1 MGNFLTAER
10 GAPCVDERLN
20 GAPRS
25 THRYSAGPANDRA
38 REGGFALVLTL
49 VVIVALSIMTEM
61 MTRWISAAL
70 DQAFAN
76 REEVDA
82 ERQIAEAAAVSLY
95 ILGTRPFSFRG
106 IESLSITQASTVHEP
121 QMIAGF
127 DPNASHI
134 RLDDYPYRFGDAVVR
149 FQDARGLINLNLGS
163 SGDLFGLLG
172 ILEVPADDRGPLI
185 AKLQDYIDADSL
197 TRLNGAEAP
206 EYADAGREPPA
217 NAPLRTPWEVRRILD
232 WDKAGG
238 IARED
243 TQWALLATTASV
255 DGFNV
260 NTAPRALLS
269 VMPGISEGG
278 VDNVVRWRHE
288 QPIVTGYQFGQ
299 LAGLPIPQGPSRF
312 LGLPANSILI
322 TLSSPHM
329 PLERRIAVRLTPG
342 MSDRP
347 WAIDYD
353 VEMPPASRGA
363 SETKP
368 DALPIPAILSPV
380 P

>member
-1 MGNFLTAER
+1 VPHFLT
-10 GAPCVDERLN
+10 
-20 GAPRS
+20 RS
-25 THRYSAGPANDRA
+25 ADDRT

-49 VVIVALSIMTEM
+49 VVIIALSIMTEI
-61 MTRWISAAL
+61 MTRWVSDAL

-95 ILGTRPFSFRG
+95 VLGTRPFSFRG
-106 IESLSITQASTVHEP
+106 IESLSITQAPTVHEP

-127 DPNASHI
+127 DPNANHI
-134 RLDDYPYRFGDAVVR
+134 RLDDYPYRLGDAVVR

-163 SGDLFGLLG
+163 SGDLFSLLG
-172 ILEVPADDRGPLI
+172 IFGVPADDRGPLI

-232 WDKAGG
+232 WDKAEG

-243 TQWALLATTASV
+243 SSWSLLTTTASV

-269 VMPGISEGG
+269 VMPGITEGG
-278 VDNVVRWRHE
+278 VDNVLRWRDE
-288 QPIVTGYQFGQ
+288 QPILTGYQFGR
-299 LAGLPIPQGPSRF
+299 LAGLPIPEGPSRF

-322 TLSSPHM
+322 ALSSPHS
-329 PLERRIAVRLTPG
+329 PLERHIAVRLTPG
-342 MSDRP
+342 MSERP

-353 VEMPPASRGA
+353 VEMPAARRSGNE
-363 SETKP
+363 SKP
-368 DALPIPAILSPV
+368 DALPVPAILSPI

>member
-1 MGNFLTAER
+1 LA
-10 GAPCVDERLN
+10 
-20 GAPRS
+20 
-25 THRYSAGPANDRA
+25 
-38 REGGFALVLTL
+38 
-49 VVIVALSIMTEM
+49 VIVALSVMTEI
-61 MTRWISAAL
+61 MTRWISGAL

-82 ERQIAEAAAVSLY
+82 ERQIAEATAVSLY

-106 IESLSITQASTVHEP
+106 IESLSMTQASTVHEP
-121 QMIAGF
+121 QMIGGF
-127 DPNASHI
+127 DPNADHI
-134 RLDDYPYRFGDAVVR
+134 RLDDYPYRLGDAVVR
-149 FQDARGLINLNLGS
+149 FQDARGLIDLNLGS
-163 SGDLFGLLG
+163 SGDVFNLLELFG
-172 ILEVPADDRGPLI
+172 VSADDRGPLI
-185 AKLQDYIDADSL
+185 AKLQDYVDADSL

-217 NAPLRTPWEVRRILD
+217 NAPLRTPWEVRRILT
-232 WDKAGG
+232 WDKINP
-238 IARED
+238 IAREN
-243 TQWALLATTASV
+243 TEWPLLTTTASV

-269 VMPGISEGG
+269 VIPGITEGG
-278 VDNVVRWRHE
+278 VDNILRWRHE
-288 QPIVTGYQFGQ
+288 QPIVTGAQFGQ

-329 PLERRIAVRLTPG
+329 PLERHVAVRLTPG
-342 MSDRP
+342 ISDRP

-353 VEMPPASRGA
+353 VEMPPARRSA
-363 SETKP
+363 SEPKP
-368 DALPIPAILSPV
+368 DALPIPAILSPI

>member
-1 MGNFLTAER
+1 MLAS
-10 GAPCVDERLN
+10 
-20 GAPRS
+20 APRACPRLEGARLEAR
-25 THRYSAGPANDRA
+25 TTATRRPPATYRA
-38 REGGFALVLTL
+38 RERGFALVLTL
-49 VVIVALSIMTEM
+49 VIIVALSVMTEI
-61 MTRWISAAL
+61 MTRWISGAL

-82 ERQIAEAAAVSLY
+82 ERQISEATAVSLY

-106 IESLSITQASTVHEP
+106 IESLSIAPSPTVHAP
-121 QMIAGF
+121 QTIAAF
-127 DPNASHI
+127 DPNANYI
-134 RLDDYPYRFGDAVVR
+134 RLDDYPYRLGDAVVR

-163 SGDLFGLLG
+163 SGDLFSLLG
-172 ILEVPADDRGPLI
+172 IFGVPDDDRGPLI

-232 WDKAGG
+232 WDKIDL
-238 IARED
+238 IAHED
-243 TQWALLATTASV
+243 TQWALLTTTASA

-269 VMPGISEGG
+269 VMPGITEGG
-278 VDNVVRWRHE
+278 VDNVVRWRRE
-288 QPIVTGYQFGQ
+288 QPIVTGSQFGQ

-353 VEMPPASRGA
+353 VEMPPARRSPG
-363 SETKP
+363 EPEP
-368 DALPIPAILSPV
+368 DAFPIPAILSPI